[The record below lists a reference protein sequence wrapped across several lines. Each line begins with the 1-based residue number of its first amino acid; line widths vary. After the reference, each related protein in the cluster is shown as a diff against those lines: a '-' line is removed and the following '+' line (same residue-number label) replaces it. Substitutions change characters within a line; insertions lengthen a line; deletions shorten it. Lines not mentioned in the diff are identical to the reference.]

1 MEKRVTPL
9 FKSDPKFIG
18 EWELAGRLGD
28 GGFSTI
34 YLGKKGDSFSAIKVI
49 RRELINEPQT
59 YERFGNEIKNLE
71 KLNSPN
77 IAKFVEADLSTEV
90 PYIAIEY
97 IDGLTLEELVKTS
110 GPLSEDLWLNYFSSI
125 STALSYCHSKNII
138 HKDISPRN
146 IILSDT
152 GPK

>member
-1 MEKRVTPL
+1 MEKRVTAL

-71 KLNSPN
+71 KLDSPS
-77 IAKFVEADLSTEV
+77 IAKFIEADLSTEV

-110 GPLSEDLWLNYFSSI
+110 GTLSE
-125 STALSYCHSKNII
+125 
-138 HKDISPRN
+138 
-146 IILSDT
+146 
-152 GPK
+152 